1 MGLFQTLKT
10 GAGSWNPLLWL
21 MALAVAIGVAW
32 YIRSRGRADSR
43 GGPAREPF
51 ISGNPE
57 PENAGAHIPA
67 TNLYWGFTEALKGW
81 YEKLIPLHTGIIT
94 DYVAW
99 FLGIM
104 ALMLIIA
111 LAG

>member
-1 MGLFQTLKT
+1 MALFQTLKT
-10 GAGSWNPLLWL
+10 AAGVWNPLLWL
-21 MALAVAIGVAW
+21 IALAVAIGIGL
-32 YIRSRGRADSR
+32 YIRSRGRTDGR
-43 GGPAREPF
+43 QGPAREPF

-81 YEKLIPLHTGIIT
+81 YQKLLPIHTGVLT

-99 FLGIM
+99 FLGVM
-104 ALMLIIA
+104 ALTFIIA

>member
-1 MGLFQTLKT
+1 MLVANNPHTTPSNTSTPPDAILDRFQ
-10 GAGSWNPLLWL
+10 NY
-21 MALAVAIGVAW
+21 ALGKAL
-32 YIRSRGRADSR
+32 S
-43 GGPAREPF
+43 AREPF

-81 YEKLIPLHTGIIT
+81 YQKLLPIHTGVLT

-99 FLGIM
+99 FLGVM
-104 ALMLIIA
+104 ALTFIIA